1 VCILC
6 KSKKL
11 KLFLHYFKN
20 KWNHLHTTY
29 THIYTCIKTEEWTSA
44 NHSFRSLVT
53 TFQNAMKSIKSKNDK
68 KKSSSLSLSALE
80 KMREPTHNSD
90 QEEETG
96 LDLTFQGKLDAVAGG
111 LSESSGGGLNLGG
124 EVGGTGGLGDSL
136 PLYWTAHFLVINPS
150 STSTSSTSTSASK
163 DGFVLLKM
171 KCDCV
176 NIGCFDDEV
185 KGKSL
190 K

>member
-1 VCILC
+1 M
-6 KSKKL
+6 

-20 KWNHLHTTY
+20 NGTIY
-29 THIYTCIKTEEWTSA
+29 IQNIYIHIYVCIKTEEWTSA
-44 NHSFRSLVT
+44 NHSFRPLVT
-53 TFQNAMKSIKSKNDK
+53 AFQNAMRSMKSKNDK
-68 KKSSSLSLSALE
+68 KPSSSSSSSSGALVKE
-80 KMREPTHNSD
+80 KESTHSID
-90 QEEETG
+90 KEEEDTG
-96 LDLTFQGKLDAVAGG
+96 LDLNFQGKLDAVAGG
-111 LSESSGGGLNLGG
+111 LSESSGLILGG
-124 EVGGTGGLGDSL
+124 DVGGTGGLGDSL

-150 STSTSSTSTSASK
+150 TSTSSSNVPK